1 MENLIL
7 ICVAIFLPLGLIVAN
22 KLIDR
27 TTIKQKDDTI
37 KNLTEN
43 IFSLTAEKENA
54 QSASRTAQMTSQQAG
69 KLSQDLVGTAKS
81 SAPLMEQA
89 KCVGSEADAIELAR
103 RQAEA
108 QR

>member
-7 ICVAIFLPLGLIVAN
+7 ICVAIFLPIGLLVAN

-37 KNLTEN
+37 KSLTDN

-54 QSASRTAQMTSQQAG
+54 QSNSRTAQMTSQQAG
-69 KLSQDLVGTAKS
+69 NLAHGLADSART

-89 KCVGSEADAIELAR
+89 KGVVSEADAIELAR

-108 QR
+108 QK